1 MARTSFLE
9 RNCSYPSW
17 NRNYPKNSQKR
28 GLQNK
33 LFKNL
38 QGITAVSLQKLTPDV
53 MGYMAIYFNLHETLQ
68 M

>member
-1 MARTSFLE
+1 MVRTSFLE

-17 NRNYPKNSQKR
+17 NRNYTKNNQKR
-28 GLQNK
+28 GLYSFLK
-33 LFKNL
+33 IL

-53 MGYMAIYFNLHETLQ
+53 IGYMAIYFYLDETPQ